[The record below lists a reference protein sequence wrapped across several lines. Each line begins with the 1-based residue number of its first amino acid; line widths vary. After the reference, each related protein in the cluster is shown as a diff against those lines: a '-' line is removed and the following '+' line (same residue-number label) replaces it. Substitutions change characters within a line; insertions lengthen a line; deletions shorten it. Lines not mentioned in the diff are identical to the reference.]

1 MWLVLFCITV
11 SLNSLSFCSTLSKN
25 RFDMWKSYQKH
36 LTGSTLTSG
45 KKESTTLTCL
55 SKTMQKPFIYKC
67 SDESASFTLVSV
79 KMKFFLVD
87 FESIICSLYHHSWLK
102 VPNPLT
108 RIPLLFQI
116 ISILLPRLEPR
127 PPLLFLLPC
136 FFDWMVYRTKLKGYL
151 RYKIIT
157 SQNVSP
163 EAQVKNFFVSQKSY
177 FLFSRY
183 LSSCIFN
190 YPKIYKI
197 CDVIISISTWD
208 KVHFWLYRLN

>member
-102 VPNPLT
+102 VPNPPT
-108 RIPLLFQI
+108 PSFSNYIYPSSSSWTSTPIALFVA
-116 ISILLPRLEPR
+116 
-127 PPLLFLLPC
+127 LFLWLN
-136 FFDWMVYRTKLKGYL
+136 G
-151 RYKIIT
+151 
-157 SQNVSP
+157 
-163 EAQVKNFFVSQKSY
+163 
-177 FLFSRY
+177 
-183 LSSCIFN
+183 LSHQ
-190 YPKIYKI
+190 
-197 CDVIISISTWD
+197 T
-208 KVHFWLYRLN
+208 